1 VASLL
6 TLAVSQSFLKKKEVL
21 HFEYIALILFSLL
34 GLSIISVSSNL
45 AMIYLAI
52 ELQSLA
58 FYVLATIG

>member
-1 VASLL
+1 M
-6 TLAVSQSFLKKKEVL
+6 
-21 HFEYIALILFSLL
+21 L
-34 GLSIISVSSNL
+34 GLAIISVSSNL